1 MKKGVIKMKKLYYA
15 YVAEDLVD
23 YFESKLLEREV
34 IIINRELI
42 ENTNDNKLYYY
53 FVLKAEDGTIDP
65 KFEIK
70 AES

>member
-1 MKKGVIKMKKLYYA
+1 MKKLYYA

-65 KFEIK
+65 KFETK

>member
-1 MKKGVIKMKKLYYA
+1 MKKLYYA

-42 ENTNDNKLYYY
+42 ENANDNKLYYY

>member
-1 MKKGVIKMKKLYYA
+1 MKKLYHA

-23 YFESKLLEREV
+23 YFESKLLEHEV
-34 IIINRELI
+34 IIINRVLI

-53 FVLKAEDGTIDP
+53 FILKAEDGTIDP
-65 KFEIK
+65 KFELK

>member
-1 MKKGVIKMKKLYYA
+1 MKKLYYA

>member
-1 MKKGVIKMKKLYYA
+1 MKKLYYA

-34 IIINRELI
+34 ITINRELI